1 METNQ
6 LRVARI
12 GVAAGRAALRRGI
25 KGLATFGALI
35 ASAVVHA
42 QDAPTF
48 DDFHAMLAERASVHA
63 AELKASPFSQLT
75 RDYFSRYTHDPDAT
89 PTEEEVAIDETWN
102 IALPDGA
109 SETAVLMAGHLAEF
123 FDTAM
128 GLELVVGPNAS
139 ATANRNN
146 IALFE
151 TDGGDA
157 EVPES
162 FTIDVQSDRVVV
174 RGRDAAGLRDGV
186 VRLMDRIGFRQ
197 APILT
202 VGETTYRPRIAI
214 RQGAHGSHRDTVLMG
229 YNAILAGGGSLYA
242 ASKSEAIPELKA
254 RQVAGALDGSYAV
267 AREARRYGLKTYF
280 HMGTQEKFAKD
291 APVFQAHP
299 GIRGALTWKED
310 GDYTLCTEHPL
321 VQQYL
326 RESVV
331 DIFEGDPQLDGIT
344 IIIGGEGFYH
354 CYMRPYGVE
363 KGHTNCQRCEPL
375 GAAQVVANLCN
386 LVADAARSVN
396 PEAQV
401 LAWPYSAAHVWSADA
416 AQTEF
421 IAKLKPG
428 VTILTEIVKDETVEK
443 PEGIRKAL
451 WDYSIDLIGPG
462 ERAKSQLAAC
472 RNAGIP
478 LRLLGMAE
486 ETFEASLLPHIPAM
500 DRWADRAEAF
510 ATCGADSIYVF
521 QMGPYDATSAA
532 EVNKHLWWEPA
543 PDKESFLQMF
553 AARIGGHDAGP
564 HIRDAWRSVSDA
576 IDFSPEIGPYY
587 QGTHYLGPMHPM
599 CADVDAEVPAV
610 FYGYYLFY
618 AEITAADAFKGR
630 PTFHTKARGDAPV
643 FERYYRRME
652 ERLKHAADEMDRA
665 RPLVPDRCRLM
676 FDAEDY
682 PVQWFYRT
690 ARTSANFYESCRLR
704 DQLAQWGESLPLDD
718 ATRRQAVEAWR
729 RWRVVLLDEQANA
742 EAALPIML
750 ADVRL
755 DPYHRGDHSLSKG
768 EDMLREKLSL
778 LDQELNVV
786 LPGVAA
792 RLGIEVE

>member
-1 METNQ
+1 MRTF
-6 LRVARI
+6 LIPILVVV
-12 GVAAGRAALRRGI
+12 GVAAD
-25 KGLATFGALI
+25 
-35 ASAVVHA
+35 A
-42 QDAPTF
+42 QEAPTF
-48 DDFHAMLAERASVHA
+48 DDFHAMLAERAAVHA
-63 AELKASPFSQLT
+63 AELKASPFSQLGSN
-75 RDYFSRYTHDPDAT
+75 YFSRYTHDPSAT
-89 PTEEEVAIDETWN
+89 LGENEIAIDETWA
-102 IALPDGA
+102 IVLPEDA
-109 SETAVLMAGHLAEF
+109 SDTAGLMAGHLAEF
-123 FDTAM
+123 FQDAM
-128 GLELVVGPNAS
+128 DLELAVENFTS
-139 ATANRNN
+139 SN
-146 IALFE
+146 E
-151 TDGGDA
+151 TSHRILLGESGGGDPA
-157 EVPES
+157 VAES
-162 FTIDVQSDRVVV
+162 FTIEIAKDSVAVH
-174 RGRDAAGLRDGV
+174 GRDAAGLRDGI
-186 VRLMDRIGFRQ
+186 VRLMDIVGFRQ
-197 APILT
+197 APMLT
-202 VGETTYRPRIAI
+202 RGTTVFRPRIAI
-214 RQGAHGSHRDTVLMG
+214 RQGSHGSHRDTVLMG

-242 ASKSEAIPELKA
+242 ASKSDAIPELVE
-254 RQVAGALDGSYAV
+254 RQVSGALDGSYAI

-280 HMGTQEKFAKD
+280 HMGTQEKFAPD

-299 GIRGALTWKED
+299 EIRGALTWKED

-326 RESVV
+326 RESVI
-331 DIFEGDPQLDGIT
+331 DILEGDPKLDGIT

-363 KGHTNCQRCEPL
+363 KGHTNCARCEPL
-375 GAAQVVANLCN
+375 GAAQTVANLCN
-386 LVADAARSVN
+386 LIAEAARTIN

-421 IAKLKPG
+421 IKRLKPG
-428 VTILTEIVKDETVEK
+428 VTILTEMVKDETVEK

-451 WDYSIDLIGPG
+451 WDYSIDMIGPG
-462 ERAKSQLAAC
+462 ERAKAQLAAC
-472 RNAGIP
+472 REAGIP

-532 EVNKHLWWEPA
+532 EVNKHLWWDSA
-543 PDKESFLQMF
+543 PDKEAFLNVF
-553 AARIGGHDAGP
+553 AARIGGYDAAP
-564 HIRDAWRSVSDA
+564 HIRSAWRFASEA

-599 CADVDAEVPAV
+599 IADANAEVPPI

-643 FERYYRRME
+643 YERYFRNME
-652 ERLKHAADEMDRA
+652 QRLKNAAAEMDRA

-704 DQLAQWGESLPLDD
+704 DQLAAWEDALPLDD
-718 ATRRQAVEAWR
+718 ATRALAATAWH
-729 RWRVVLLDEQANA
+729 RWRDVLLDEQSNA

-768 EDMLREKLSL
+768 EDMLRAKLSL
-778 LDQELNVV
+778 LEQELSVV
-786 LPGVAA
+786 LPAVAA
-792 RLGIEVE
+792 RLRIETR

>member
-1 METNQ
+1 MRKASG
-6 LRVARI
+6 LFVFLLLGI
-12 GVAAGRAALRRGI
+12 AA
-25 KGLATFGALI
+25 
-35 ASAVVHA
+35 SA

-48 DDFHAMLAERASVHA
+48 EAFRKMLAERAAVHA
-63 AELKASPFSQLT
+63 AELKASRFSQLRT
-75 RDYFSRYTHDPDAT
+75 DFFSRYTYDSQAT
-89 PTEEEVAIDETWN
+89 PSDNEIEITAAWK
-102 IALPDGA
+102 IALPEKG
-109 SETAVLMAGHLAEF
+109 SESTVLMAGHLSEF
-123 FDTAM
+123 LGTAM
-128 GLELVVGPNAS
+128 GLDIPAAVNANTPDMRYTILLLES
-139 ATANRNN
+139 G
-146 IALFE
+146 
-151 TDGGDA
+151 GGDTA
-157 EVPES
+157 VAES
-162 FTIDVQSDRVVV
+162 FTITVEEDHITV
-174 RGRDAAGLRDGV
+174 RGRDAAGLRDGI
-186 VRLMDRIGFRQ
+186 VRLMDNIGFRQ
-197 APILT
+197 APILAL
-202 VGETTYRPRIAI
+202 GETIYRPRIAI

-242 ASKSEAIPELKA
+242 ASMSDAIPELIA
-254 RQVAGALDGSYAV
+254 RRVPGALDGSYSV

-280 HMGTQEKFAKD
+280 HMGTQQKFAPD
-291 APVFQAHP
+291 DPVFKAYP
-299 GIRGALTWKED
+299 EIRGALTWKED
-310 GDYTLCTEHPL
+310 GDHTLCTEHPL
-321 VQQYL
+321 VMQYL
-326 RESVV
+326 RESVINV
-331 DIFEGDPQLDGIT
+331 FEGDPQLDGMT

-354 CYMRPYGVE
+354 CFMRPYGVK
-363 KGHTNCQRCEPL
+363 KGHTNCERCEPL

-386 LVADAARSVN
+386 LVAEAARSIN

-416 AQTEF
+416 AQTQF
-421 IAKLKPG
+421 IRKLKPG

-462 ERAKSQLAAC
+462 ERAKAQLAAC
-472 RNAGIP
+472 REAGIP

-532 EVNKHLWWEPA
+532 EVNKHLWWDPA
-543 PDKESFLQMF
+543 PDTERFLNTF
-553 AARIGGHDAGP
+553 SARIGGSDAGP
-564 HIRDAWRSVSDA
+564 HIRRAWRYVSEA

-599 CADVDAEVPAV
+599 IADVNAEVPQL

-630 PTFHTKARGDAPV
+630 PTFHTKARGDALV
-643 FERYYRRME
+643 YERYFRNME
-652 ERLKHAADEMDRA
+652 ERLQQAAAEMDRA
-665 RPLVPDRCRLM
+665 RPLVPDRCQLM
-676 FDAEDY
+676 FDAEDL

-704 DQLAQWGESLPLDD
+704 DQLAAWETSLPLDES
-718 ATRRQAVEAWR
+718 TRQEASVAYA
-729 RWRVVLLDEQANA
+729 RWREVLLDEQSNA

-768 EDMLREKLSL
+768 EDMLRAKLTL
-778 LDQELNVV
+778 IEHELQVV
-786 LPGVAA
+786 LPNVAT
-792 RLGIEVE
+792 RLSLNTP